1 MEDLFNLVKDYGNFV
16 KTNNLDGQNSWNDME
31 KLLLKINCDGLAWSI
46 NLVNLNKVKLSSLEI
61 AYNYVHDDLGMK
73 GEKTDSKEPKKPNWE
88 KFHFFLQLVR
98 IPFKNQDCILTRL
111 CQIAYNLGQLS
122 AVYADA
128 VYTEEV
134 KNFYTMNNLDRMSTY
149 VSSSC
154 EISEEKLV
162 SIRRRVESK
171 KSGAGYLHKYLK
183 YKKKYL
189 QKKNKL

>member
-16 KTNNLDGQNSWNDME
+16 KTNNLDCLTSWNEME
-31 KLLLKINCDGLAWSI
+31 KLLLKINCDGLAWNI
-46 NLVNLNKVKLSSLEI
+46 KLVNLAGEKLSSLEI
-61 AYNYVHDDLGMK
+61 AYKYVHDILGMK
-73 GEKTDSKEPKKPNWE
+73 GEKTDSEETNWE

-98 IPFKNQDCILTRL
+98 IPFKNQVCNLTRL

-134 KNFYTMNNLDRMSTY
+134 KNFYTMNNLDRRSTY

-154 EISEEKLV
+154 EISEENLE

>member
-1 MEDLFNLVKDYGNFV
+1 MEDLFNLVKDYGNVV
-16 KTNNLDGQNSWNDME
+16 KTNNLDGLTSWNEME
-31 KLLLKINCDGLAWSI
+31 KLLLKINCDGLAWNI
-46 NLVNLNKVKLSSLEI
+46 KLVNLDRESLSSLEI
-61 AYNYVHDDLGMK
+61 AYIYVHNTLGMK
-73 GEKTDSKEPKKPNWE
+73 GEKTDPKEHNWE

-98 IPFKNQDCILTRL
+98 IPFNNQDCILTRL

-134 KNFYTMNNLDRMSTY
+134 KKFYTMNNLDRMSTY

-154 EISEEKLV
+154 EISTENFA
-162 SIRRRVESK
+162 SIRQHVESK
-171 KSGAGYLHKYLK
+171 RSGAGYLHKYLK